1 VAPIPHQGDRR
12 VDRVASKFR
21 LIACLAAL
29 AVAGCTAVSD
39 PAGFAI
45 ASQDRY
51 DFMTCKDI
59 INSRNAVTNK
69 MKQLSDLI
77 EKAEASPGGFIVS
90 AAAYRSE
97 YVQARAL
104 AAAADRAAR
113 KNNCDAPNPN

>member
-1 VAPIPHQGDRR
+1 MAARAANG
-12 VDRVASKFR
+12 FR
-21 LIACLAAL
+21 LIACVAAL
-29 AVAGCTAVSD
+29 TVAGCTAVSD

-51 DFMTCKDI
+51 DFVTCKEILANRDG
-59 INSRNAVTNK
+59 RTAR
-69 MKQLSDLI
+69 MKEVAGLI
-77 EKAEASPGGFIVS
+77 EKAEASPGGFIVG

-113 KNNCDAPNPN
+113 LNNCEAPKPN